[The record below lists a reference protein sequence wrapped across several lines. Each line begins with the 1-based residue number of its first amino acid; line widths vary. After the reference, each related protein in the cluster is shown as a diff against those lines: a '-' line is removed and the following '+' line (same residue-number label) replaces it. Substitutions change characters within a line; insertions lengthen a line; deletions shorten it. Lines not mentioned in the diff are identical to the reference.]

1 MRSLPQQDQQIE
13 INPPISGA
21 TLAIFLA
28 CASGLALADDAAL
41 STITVTATRNPTL
54 LENAPGQVEV
64 VTADEIAKRN
74 AYRASET
81 INALPGVFIQ
91 PGRGIMQPSQAVAL
105 RGIPDEK
112 RSLVLLDGI
121 PLNDGYA
128 GGLNFGGLPAD
139 NIERVE
145 VLYGPMSSLYGGN
158 AMGGVVAMST
168 RMPKAAEFRLH
179 TGFGNPFESGKGPA
193 NVRKTNLSAGN
204 RFDNGLAVLV
214 GGNWASTDGYRTEWV
229 TSTTAP
235 AAGLS
240 GWSVIPQKTGAP
252 TYLLGNKGRT
262 EWDENNLFVKLEQR
276 LAGGERWRFNW
287 MRQAYNYG
295 SDNPQSYLRSAT
307 GAPTYGAY
315 AQSLFVNGDGE
326 YQRDIFSL
334 GYDTELL
341 DGLLTLNAGYSNIS
355 SNSYITPT
363 GSATGGSGRISD
375 SPSSSRF
382 VDAWWNRGFGA
393 HTLTVGAAYR
403 NDKATNDEYT
413 LSNWTD
419 GDTRTALYAT
429 ASGRAQTIG
438 IYAQDD
444 WALRHDL
451 TAHLGLRYD
460 HWESSDGSIQTP
472 GWPLASRIF
481 KDYPTRSE
489 SAWSPKLAFVWKTLP
504 GLTLRSSLGSAF
516 RAPTVYELYRTTRI
530 VSTTY
535 RANPDL
541 KPETVQT
548 WDVGADITAWQG
560 GEFKLTMFTNR
571 LNDLVYTQG
580 SGTVRNRINLERA
593 ESHGLTAGI
602 TQRISVSTHL
612 FANATLTDSEV
623 KKNGAAPATEGK
635 LLTFMPKYQANIG
648 GVTQTGAWTL
658 SATARYASKQ
668 YSTDDNSDKAKS
680 AFTGYDAYVVAE
692 SKLSYRFDKNT
703 ALSLAVDNLFDREYF
718 SYYPAPRRT
727 WFAELKL
734 DY

>member
-1 MRSLPQQDQQIE
+1 MKYKPGIVTS
-13 INPPISGA
+13 A
-21 TLAIFLA
+21 LAILFA
-28 CASGLALADDAAL
+28 VPAGGALAAD
-41 STITVTATRNPTL
+41 STLESITVTATRNPTP

-64 VTADEIAKRN
+64 ITADDIDKRN

-91 PGRGIMQPSQAVAL
+91 PGRGIMQPVNAIAL

-121 PLNDGYA
+121 PLNDGFT

-158 AMGGVVAMST
+158 AMGGVIAFST
-168 RMPKAAEFRLH
+168 RMPKAAEFRLR
-179 TGFGNPFESGKGPA
+179 TGFGKPFESGKGPE

-204 RFDNGLAVLV
+204 LFANDLSLLV
-214 GGNWASTDGYRTEWV
+214 GGSWASTDGYRSEWV
-229 TSTTAP
+229 TNTTAP

-240 GWSVIPQKTGAP
+240 GWRVIPQKTGAP

-262 EWDENNLFVKLEQR
+262 EWDEHNMFVKLEQR
-276 LAGGERWRFNW
+276 LAGGNRWRFGW
-287 MRQAYNYG
+287 QRQAYSYG
-295 SDNPQSYLRSAT
+295 SDNPQTYLRTAA

-326 YQRDIFSL
+326 YQRDIFSA
-334 GYDTELL
+334 GYDAELL
-341 DGLLTLNAGYSNIS
+341 DGLLTLNAGYSSVS

-375 SPSSSRF
+375 SPSRSRF
-382 VDAWWNRGFGA
+382 IDAWWNRSFGA
-393 HTLTVGAAYR
+393 HSLTLGSAYR
-403 NDKATNDEYT
+403 YDQAKNDEYT

-419 GDTRTALYAT
+419 DDSRTALYAT
-429 ASGRAQTIG
+429 ATGRTTTIG
-438 IYAQDD
+438 VYAQDD
-444 WALRHDL
+444 WTLRDDL

-460 HWESSDGSIQTP
+460 DWQSSDGSIRTP

-489 SAWSPKLAFVWKTLP
+489 SAWSPKLALVWQTLP
-504 GLTLRSSLGSAF
+504 GLALRSSLGSAF

-535 RANPDL
+535 QANPDL

-548 WDVGADITAWQG
+548 WDIGADMKPWQG
-560 GEFKLTMFTNR
+560 GEIKLTLFANR

-580 SGTVRNRINLERA
+580 SGTLRNRINLERA
-593 ESHGLTAGI
+593 ESHGLTAG
-602 TQRISVSTHL
+602 VTHKFGPASRL

-623 KKNGAAPATEGK
+623 KRNSLAPSTEGK
-635 LLTFMPKYQANIG
+635 RLTFMPKYQASVG
-648 GVTQTGAWTL
+648 GDTQIGAWTL
-658 SATARYASKQ
+658 AASARYASKQ
-668 YSTDDNSDKAKS
+668 YSTDDNSDRAKS
-680 AFTGYDAYVVAE
+680 AFGAYDAYVVAE
-692 SKLSYRFDKNT
+692 SKLAYRFDKHT
-703 ALSLAVDNLFDREYF
+703 AVSLAIDNLFDREYF